1 VDTVTGHVREIVV
14 GREEPFNMAV
24 ITADWSET
32 RVPVLTV
39 NVTDVALAATL
50 TEVGTDRDDAAL
62 LTSAITVLEAT
73 AFERVTVQVVFALAG
88 RLETAHCRLDRV
100 AGTASEM
107 VTVREEPFR
116 LAVMTADGSAA
127 TAPALALAVKVM
139 EEAPPGTV
147 KDAGTVNEDGALL
160 EIVTTAPAEADF
172 DRLTVQLVLAPAAR
186 LAAAHCSAE
195 IVGRVTRATVVA
207 LDEPLREAVTV
218 AVWSDVKDLVVN
230 VNVPL
235 PDPAGIAREV
245 GTVRSDELELRPTV
259 PPPVPLRITVQL
271 PEVPGPNAPGTHAIE
286 LTVVTGTTA
295 MVPPTPVTATR
306 SPAAEAAKVLLIL
319 TGTPTPPARVTET
332 VARTPSWIVVPFA
345 PHATHLY
352 EPAPALQDT
361 VLPAAA
367 DAGPAVT
374 LTPAT
379 AVGE

>member
-1 VDTVTGHVREIVV
+1 MDTVAGHVREIVV

-127 TAPALALAVKVM
+127 TAPAPALAVKVM

-147 KDAGTVNEDGALL
+147 TEAGTVNEDGALL
-160 EIVTTAPAEADF
+160 EIVTTVPAEANF
-172 DRLTVQLVLAPAAR
+172 DRLTVQLVLAPAVR
-186 LAAAHCSAE
+186 LAAAH
-195 IVGRVTRATVVA
+195 
-207 LDEPLREAVTV
+207 
-218 AVWSDVKDLVVN
+218 
-230 VNVPL
+230 
-235 PDPAGIAREV
+235 
-245 GTVRSDELELRPTV
+245 
-259 PPPVPLRITVQL
+259 
-271 PEVPGPNAPGTHAIE
+271 
-286 LTVVTGTTA
+286 
-295 MVPPTPVTATR
+295 
-306 SPAAEAAKVLLIL
+306 
-319 TGTPTPPARVTET
+319 
-332 VARTPSWIVVPFA
+332 
-345 PHATHLY
+345 
-352 EPAPALQDT
+352 
-361 VLPAAA
+361 
-367 DAGPAVT
+367 
-374 LTPAT
+374 
-379 AVGE
+379 